1 MSVLNTKTGIPGIP
15 GIKLITIDGLDCIA
29 LHCIEVHQRNIMPP
43 SAQRSVLATVIIII
57 IIALLSTVAASSSWF
72 REKYNEQTY
81 DDYYDYTVSR
91 YSLTDNNRDTCPDIH
106 TSASIF
112 AITGQQIRRV
122 TRTCSSLYVTK
133 GTSTSS
139 KATAKYTPPEAHYI
153 QLIEVTVVDVVE
165 FIGVFMCYLFE
176 VSMILVSLILLL
188 WSTLMMVMLLFCQY

>member
-1 MSVLNTKTGIPGIP
+1 MGRIRF
-15 GIKLITIDGLDCIA
+15 
-29 LHCIEVHQRNIMPP
+29 HCIPLHYIEIHERSTMTAA
-43 SAQRSVLATVIIII
+43 AQRSVLATVIIII
-57 IIALLSTVAASSSWF
+57 ALLSTASASAWF

-112 AITGQQIRRV
+112 AITGQQIQRV

-133 GTSTSS
+133 GTSLSS
-139 KATAKYTPPEAHYI
+139 SSIPKYTPPDAHYI

-165 FIGVFMCYLFE
+165 FIGVFMCYLLE
-176 VSMILVSLILLL
+176 IAMLLVSLILLF
-188 WSTLMMVMLLFCQY
+188 WTTLMMVMLLFCQY

>member
-1 MSVLNTKTGIPGIP
+1 MTV
-15 GIKLITIDGLDCIA
+15 
-29 LHCIEVHQRNIMPP
+29 
-43 SAQRSVLATVIIII
+43 AQRIVPATVIII
-57 IIALLSTVAASSSWF
+57 AMLSMAAVAASSLSSSWF

-81 DDYYDYTVSR
+81 NDYYDYTVSR

-133 GTSTSS
+133 GTLSST
-139 KATAKYTPPEAHYI
+139 KANAKYTPPEAHYI

-176 VSMILVSLILLL
+176 VSMLLVSLILLI

>member
-1 MSVLNTKTGIPGIP
+1 MGR
-15 GIKLITIDGLDCIA
+15 IA
-29 LHCIEVHQRNIMPP
+29 LYSIAFHCIQVNEQSTMMA
-43 SAQRSVLATVIIII
+43 AQRSVLATVIIII
-57 IIALLSTVAASSSWF
+57 ALLSMAASSSSWF

-81 DDYYDYTVSR
+81 NDYYDYTVSR

-133 GTSTSS
+133 GTSSS
-139 KATAKYTPPEAHYI
+139 IPKYTPPEAHYI
-153 QLIEVTVVDVVE
+153 QLIEVTVVDIVE

-188 WSTLMMVMLLFCQY
+188 WTTLMMVMLLFCQY

>member
-1 MSVLNTKTGIPGIP
+1 MHCIP
-15 GIKLITIDGLDCIA
+15 
-29 LHCIEVHQRNIMPP
+29 LHCIEVHQQSTMTV
-43 SAQRSVLATVIIII
+43 AQRILPATVIII
-57 IIALLSTVAASSSWF
+57 ALLTMAAVASSSSWF

-81 DDYYDYTVSR
+81 NDYYDYTVSR

-122 TRTCSSLYVTK
+122 TRTCSSLYVNK
-133 GTSTSS
+133 GTSLSS
-139 KATAKYTPPEAHYI
+139 SSSIPKYTPPEAHYI

-176 VSMILVSLILLL
+176 VSMLLVSLILLL
-188 WSTLMMVMLLFCQY
+188 WTTLMMVMLLFCQY

>member
-1 MSVLNTKTGIPGIP
+1 MGRIRF
-15 GIKLITIDGLDCIA
+15 
-29 LHCIEVHQRNIMPP
+29 HCIPLHYIEIHERSTMTAA
-43 SAQRSVLATVIIII
+43 AQRSVLATVIIII
-57 IIALLSTVAASSSWF
+57 ALLSSASASSWF

-112 AITGQQIRRV
+112 AITGQQIQRV
-122 TRTCSSLYVTK
+122 TRTCSSLYVKK
-133 GTSTSS
+133 GTLSS
-139 KATAKYTPPEAHYI
+139 IAKYTPPEAYYI
-153 QLIEVTVVDVVE
+153 QLLEVTIADVVE

-176 VSMILVSLILLL
+176 VSMLLVSLILLC

>member
-1 MSVLNTKTGIPGIP
+1 MTV
-15 GIKLITIDGLDCIA
+15 
-29 LHCIEVHQRNIMPP
+29 
-43 SAQRSVLATVIIII
+43 AQRIVPATVIII
-57 IIALLSTVAASSSWF
+57 ALLTMAAVASSSSWF

-81 DDYYDYTVSR
+81 NDYYDYTVSR

-133 GTSTSS
+133 GTFSS
-139 KATAKYTPPEAHYI
+139 SIPKYTPPEAHYI

-165 FIGVFMCYLFE
+165 FIGVFMCYLLE
-176 VSMILVSLILLL
+176 IAMLLVSLILLF
-188 WSTLMMVMLLFCQY
+188 WTTLMMVMLFFCQY

>member
-1 MSVLNTKTGIPGIP
+1 MSRIASHR
-15 GIKLITIDGLDCIA
+15 ITI
-29 LHCIEVHQRNIMPP
+29 HRMPVQRG
-43 SAQRSVLATVIIII
+43 I
-57 IIALLSTVAASSSWF
+57 IIATLTFALLLSTTMAAAAVASSSSWF

-81 DDYYDYTVSR
+81 NDYYDYTVSR
-91 YSLTDNNRDTCPDIH
+91 YSLTYNNRDTCPDIH

-122 TRTCSSLYVTK
+122 TRTCSSLYVNK
-133 GTSTSS
+133 GTSSS
-139 KATAKYTPPEAHYI
+139 IPKYTPPDAHYI

-176 VSMILVSLILLL
+176 VSMILVSLILLI

>member
-1 MSVLNTKTGIPGIP
+1 MGW
-15 GIKLITIDGLDCIA
+15 IA
-29 LHCIEVHQRNIMPP
+29 LHSIPFHCIEVHERNTMPA
-43 SAQRSVLATVIIII
+43 SGQRSVLATVIIII
-57 IIALLSTVAASSSWF
+57 IIASSTSTVAASSSWF

-81 DDYYDYTVSR
+81 NDYYDYTVSR

-139 KATAKYTPPEAHYI
+139 SKATAKYTPPEAHYI

-165 FIGVFMCYLFE
+165 FIGVFMCYLLE
-176 VSMILVSLILLL
+176 IAMLLVSLILLF
-188 WSTLMMVMLLFCQY
+188 WTTLMMVMLLFCQY

>member
-1 MSVLNTKTGIPGIP
+1 MGRIRF
-15 GIKLITIDGLDCIA
+15 
-29 LHCIEVHQRNIMPP
+29 HCIPLHYIEIHERSTMTAA
-43 SAQRSVLATVIIII
+43 AQRSVLATVIIII
-57 IIALLSTVAASSSWF
+57 ALLSTASASAWF

-112 AITGQQIRRV
+112 AITGQQIQRV
-122 TRTCSSLYVTK
+122 TRTCSSLYVKK
-133 GTSTSS
+133 GTLSS
-139 KATAKYTPPEAHYI
+139 IAKYTPPEAYYI
-153 QLIEVTVVDVVE
+153 QLLEVTIADVVE

-176 VSMILVSLILLL
+176 VSMLLVSLILLC

>member
-1 MSVLNTKTGIPGIP
+1 MGR
-15 GIKLITIDGLDCIA
+15 IA
-29 LHCIEVHQRNIMPP
+29 LHTGPQTNERSRMATSTV
-43 SAQRSVLATVIIII
+43 QRSVIATI
-57 IIALLSTVAASSSWF
+57 IIASLLSTTMTAAASAATPSWF

-81 DDYYDYTVSR
+81 NDYYDYTVSR

-112 AITGQQIRRV
+112 AITGQQIQRV

-133 GTSTSS
+133 GTFLSS
-139 KATAKYTPPEAHYI
+139 KANAKYNPPEAHYI

-165 FIGVFMCYLFE
+165 FIGVFMCYLLE
-176 VSMILVSLILLL
+176 IAMLLVSLILLF

>member
-1 MSVLNTKTGIPGIP
+1 MGR
-15 GIKLITIDGLDCIA
+15 IA
-29 LHCIEVHQRNIMPP
+29 LHSIPFHCIEVHERNIMPP

-57 IIALLSTVAASSSWF
+57 ALLSTASAASTASSSWF

-81 DDYYDYTVSR
+81 NDYYDYTVSR

-139 KATAKYTPPEAHYI
+139 SKATAKYTPPEAHYI
-153 QLIEVTVVDVVE
+153 QLIEVTVVDIVG
-165 FIGVFMCYLFE
+165 FIGVFMCYLLE
-176 VSMILVSLILLL
+176 IAMLLVSLILLF
-188 WSTLMMVMLLFCQY
+188 WTTLMMVMLLFCQY

>member
-1 MSVLNTKTGIPGIP
+1 MGRIRF
-15 GIKLITIDGLDCIA
+15 
-29 LHCIEVHQRNIMPP
+29 HCIPLHYIEIHERSTMTAA
-43 SAQRSVLATVIIII
+43 AQRSVLATVIM
-57 IIALLSTVAASSSWF
+57 IALLASASASSWF

-112 AITGQQIRRV
+112 AITGQQIQRV
-122 TRTCSSLYVTK
+122 TRTCSSLYVKK
-133 GTSTSS
+133 GTLSS
-139 KATAKYTPPEAHYI
+139 IAKYTPPEAYYI
-153 QLIEVTVVDVVE
+153 QLLEVTIADVVE

-176 VSMILVSLILLL
+176 VSMLLVSLILLC

>member
-1 MSVLNTKTGIPGIP
+1 MGRIRFHCVP
-15 GIKLITIDGLDCIA
+15 
-29 LHCIEVHQRNIMPP
+29 LHYIEIHERSTMTAA
-43 SAQRSVLATVIIII
+43 AQRSVLATVIM
-57 IIALLSTVAASSSWF
+57 IALLASASASASSWF

-112 AITGQQIRRV
+112 AITGQQIQRV
-122 TRTCSSLYVTK
+122 TRTCSSLYVKK
-133 GTSTSS
+133 GTLSS
-139 KATAKYTPPEAHYI
+139 IAKYTPPEAYYI
-153 QLIEVTVVDVVE
+153 QLLEVTIADVVE

-176 VSMILVSLILLL
+176 VSMLLVSLILLC

>member
-1 MSVLNTKTGIPGIP
+1 MPGK
-15 GIKLITIDGLDCIA
+15 KLITMDGSDCIVFHFIA
-29 LHCIEVHQRNIMPP
+29 FHCISFHCIEVHERNTMTV
-43 SAQRSVLATVIIII
+43 AQRILPATVI
-57 IIALLSTVAASSSWF
+57 IIALLSMAASSSSWF

-81 DDYYDYTVSR
+81 NDYYDYTVSR

-133 GTSTSS
+133 GTSSSSS
-139 KATAKYTPPEAHYI
+139 KANAKYTPPEAHYI

-188 WSTLMMVMLLFCQY
+188 WTTLMMVMLLFCQY

>member
-1 MSVLNTKTGIPGIP
+1 MGR
-15 GIKLITIDGLDCIA
+15 IA
-29 LHCIEVHQRNIMPP
+29 LHCIQVHERSTMTV
-43 SAQRSVLATVIIII
+43 AQRIVPATVI
-57 IIALLSTVAASSSWF
+57 IIALLSMAAASAASSSWF

-81 DDYYDYTVSR
+81 NDYYDYTVSR

-133 GTSTSS
+133 GTST
-139 KATAKYTPPEAHYI
+139 KANAKYTSPEAHYI

-176 VSMILVSLILLL
+176 VSMLLVSLILLI

>member
-1 MSVLNTKTGIPGIP
+1 
-15 GIKLITIDGLDCIA
+15 
-29 LHCIEVHQRNIMPP
+29 LHCIEVHQQSTMTV
-43 SAQRSVLATVIIII
+43 AQRILPATVI
-57 IIALLSTVAASSSWF
+57 IIALLSTSTASSSWF

-81 DDYYDYTVSR
+81 NDYYDYTVSR
-91 YSLTDNNRDTCPDIH
+91 YSLTYNNRDTCPDIH

-133 GTSTSS
+133 GTSSS
-139 KATAKYTPPEAHYI
+139 IPKYTPPEAHYI

-188 WSTLMMVMLLFCQY
+188 WTTLMMVMLLFCQY